1 MAGPASPRGAI
12 RSGVHDQL
20 QAMPVRVAELDAT
33 WYTMWSTLFASI
45 IRRSWVYRR
54 LDYGAAVG
62 HGAQP
67 AHCLSAASAMPIKAA
82 ADNQLP
88 LR

>member
-1 MAGPASPRGAI
+1 
-12 RSGVHDQL
+12 
-20 QAMPVRVAELDAT
+20 
-33 WYTMWSTLFASI
+33 MWSTLFASI

-62 HGAQP
+62 HAEPAQP